1 MNDLVKNDVNSGDI
15 NTPHKIDN
23 TTPFSFGGNYGWICP
38 KCGRVYSPFTHMC
51 PYCVPDSMNNIT
63 YTSTAIN
70 KI

>member
-1 MNDLVKNDVNSGDI
+1 MKINNSIENKECTSVN
-15 NTPHKIDN
+15 NTIEASPL
-23 TTPFSFGGNYGWICP
+23 FGGNYGWVCP

-63 YTSTAIN
+63 YTSTTIN